1 MTKESRDNITLPA
14 EMDRFIGL
22 LLRHPEIENLNIR
35 NRNELATLC
44 YEIYWTKFQQLE
56 AKRIDIKT
64 GKVNA
69 TIKGTL
75 TKKVNKAAK
84 HPISKSGLWLPRKT
98 NILGEMLRCL
108 FVQYVPEFKQ
118 YSDLL
123 KITADDFR
131 EATERRR

>member
-1 MTKESRDNITLPA
+1 
-14 EMDRFIGL
+14 MDRFIGL
-22 LLRHPEIENLNIR
+22 LLRHPEIEKLNIR

-44 YEIYWTKFQQLE
+44 YEVYLSRFQQLE

-75 TKKVNKAAK
+75 AKKLDKAAK
-84 HPISKSGLWLPRKT
+84 HPISKSGLWLPQKT

-108 FVQYVPEFKQ
+108 FVQYVAEFKQ
-118 YSDLL
+118 YSELL
-123 KITADDFR
+123 KITADDLK
-131 EATERRR
+131 EAAERRR